1 MSGRFIDLASWSRRE
16 HFELF
21 RNAVQPFFS
30 LTAEV
35 DVTALRER
43 SAESGGPPF
52 FLAAL
57 YAALSAANATEAF
70 RRRVQNGRV
79 WVHDV
84 VHLTSTILR
93 SDGTFAFAR
102 FDMTDSLAEFI
113 ERGREEI
120 ARAKEIAP
128 LRLPDGDD
136 ALIYHSTIPWV
147 RFTAFANAIGSAT
160 DSIPRVVFGRC
171 TQGSNG
177 WAMPVAVEVQH
188 SVVDGWDVGRFLE
201 GLQERLAAW

>member
-1 MSGRFIDLASWSRRE
+1 MSGHFLDLASWSRRE

-43 SAESGGPPF
+43 AVEPGGPPF

-57 YAALSAANATEAF
+57 YVALSAANATEAF

-93 SDGTFAFAR
+93 SDETFAFAR
-102 FDMTDSLAEFI
+102 FDMTNSLAEFI

-147 RFTAFANAIGSAT
+147 RFTAFTNAIGRAT
-160 DSIPRVVFGRC
+160 DSIPRVVFGEC
-171 TQGSNG
+171 THEGRRSV
-177 WAMPVAVEVQH
+177 MPVAVEVH
-188 SVVDGWDVGRFLE
+188 HAVVDGLDVGRFFEQLQNRLE
-201 GLQERLAAW
+201 G